1 MIRRASEETPGMR
14 KHKTSPDPE
23 SSIGRWRYEL
33 DPSLQAVC
41 QEAFGDV
48 LKEFGYEEE
57 A

>member
-1 MIRRASEETPGMR
+1 MR

-33 DPSLQAVC
+33 DPSLQAIC